1 MDAIDGRARL
11 GNNWAADPVSK
22 AGQFPDVPWKDMAG
36 LRNLA
41 SHEYHRLDLEI
52 VETTIALDL
61 PKLII
66 QIDRMLSAI

>member
-1 MDAIDGRARL
+1 
-11 GNNWAADPVSK
+11 VSK